1 LLFLLRYSPF
11 HSSSFRASLK
21 DFFQLRLHH
30 RRLRLHRSLRTR
42 VTRAEYKVAIQV
54 DCKLGI
60 KAVLRKAL
68 TSQTAFLSVH
78 RRSVKKRSK
87 SSSPWL

>member
-11 HSSSFRASLK
+11 HSSSFRALLK
-21 DFFQLRLHH
+21 DFFRPRLHH
-30 RRLRLHRSLRTR
+30 RRLRLRRSLRTLAI
-42 VTRAEYKVAIQV
+42 RAEHKADTQL
-54 DCKLGI
+54 DCKLVI
-60 KAVLRKAL
+60 KAVFRKVL
-68 TSQTAFLSVH
+68 TSRTAYPNVH